1 MKKKISLIIPALSKN
16 SFVEDLIINVLNWS
30 MFPNE
35 IIIINSS
42 KNNYLIKKD
51 LLEKLKKNNIFL
63 KIINKKNLYPGA
75 ARNFGIKYS
84 SSQFILF
91 LDINTLPSD
100 RIGLRIILIS

>member
-1 MKKKISLIIPALSKN
+1 MKKNKFDYSSLIKN

-51 LLEKLKKNNIFL
+51 LLEKLKKNDIFL
-63 KIINKKNLYPGA
+63 K
-75 ARNFGIKYS
+75 
-84 SSQFILF
+84 
-91 LDINTLPSD
+91 
-100 RIGLRIILIS
+100 